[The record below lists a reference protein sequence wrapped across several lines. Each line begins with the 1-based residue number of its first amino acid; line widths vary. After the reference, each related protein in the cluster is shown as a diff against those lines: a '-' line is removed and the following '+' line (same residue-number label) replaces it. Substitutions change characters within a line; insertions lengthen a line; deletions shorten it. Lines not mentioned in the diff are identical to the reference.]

1 MFETLTHLELQQYW
15 WMIIAV
21 VGAALVFLMFVQ
33 GGQTLIYTIGKTEEE
48 RTLIIN
54 TLGRKWEFTFTTLV
68 VFGGAFFAAFPLFY
82 STSFGGAYWVWMI
95 LLFAF
100 IFQAV
105 SYQFRTKPNNFF
117 GSRVYEGFLQM
128 NGIVGTFLLGV
139 VVATFFTGS
148 PFTIS
153 DMKEMNWMENTR
165 GLELLFNPLNLLMG
179 FAVFFLARVL
189 GLLYIINSVGDDTI
203 YERSKKRL
211 RIETVAFLLTFLTF
225 IIRLM
230 FIDGYAVNPETGE
243 VFMQANKYFFNFIEM
258 PVVLIGFLVGVV
270 LVLAGIIQTLFT
282 KRHSGIWWTGAGTI
296 ITVFTI
302 FMIAAFNNTSFYP
315 SYYDLQS
322 SLTIV
327 NSSSSH
333 YTLATMGYVSLM
345 IPIVV
350 GYIWLTWRAIN
361 KHKITKEEINSKN
374 THSY

>member
-105 SYQFRTKPNNFF
+105 SYQFRTKHNNFF

-153 DMKEMNWMENTR
+153 DTARRRPRACR
-165 GLELLFNPLNLLMG
+165 GRACPG
-179 FAVFFLARVL
+179 TPRRWRCRGPGRRAR
-189 GLLYIINSVGDDTI
+189 
-203 YERSKKRL
+203 
-211 RIETVAFLLTFLTF
+211 A
-225 IIRLM
+225 
-230 FIDGYAVNPETGE
+230 
-243 VFMQANKYFFNFIEM
+243 
-258 PVVLIGFLVGVV
+258 
-270 LVLAGIIQTLFT
+270 
-282 KRHSGIWWTGAGTI
+282 
-296 ITVFTI
+296 
-302 FMIAAFNNTSFYP
+302 
-315 SYYDLQS
+315 
-322 SLTIV
+322 
-327 NSSSSH
+327 
-333 YTLATMGYVSLM
+333 
-345 IPIVV
+345 
-350 GYIWLTWRAIN
+350 
-361 KHKITKEEINSKN
+361 
-374 THSY
+374 

>member
-165 GLELLFNPLNLLMG
+165 GLELLLNPLNLLMG

-189 GLLYIINSVGDDTI
+189 GLLYIINSVGDNTI

-282 KRHSGIWWTGAGTI
+282 KKHSGIWWTGAGTI

>member
-1 MFETLTHLELQQYW
+1 MFETLTHLSLQQYW

-21 VGAALVFLMFVQ
+21 IGSALVFLMFVQ
-33 GGQTLIYTIGKTEEE
+33 GGQTLIYTIGKTDEE

-128 NGIVGTFLLGV
+128 NGIVATFLLGV
-139 VVATFFTGS
+139 IVATFFTGS

-165 GLELLFNPLNLLMG
+165 GLELLLNPHNLMMG

-189 GLLYIINSVGDDTI
+189 GLLYIINTVGDDTI
-203 YERSKKRL
+203 YKRSKKRL
-211 RIETVAFLLTFLTF
+211 WIESIAFVVTFLSF
-225 IIRLM
+225 VIWLM
-230 FIDGYAVNPETGE
+230 FIDGYAVVPETGE
-243 VFMQANKYFFNFIEM
+243 IFMQPYKYFNNFIEM

-270 LVLAGIIQTLFT
+270 LVLTGIIQTLFT
-282 KRHSGIWWTGAGTI
+282 KGHNGIWWSGAGTI

-302 FMIAAFNNTSFYP
+302 FMIAGFNNTSFYP
-315 SYYDLQS
+315 SYYDIQS
-322 SLTIV
+322 SITII

-345 IPIVV
+345 LPIVA

-361 KHKITKEEINSKN
+361 KHKITKEEINSKD